1 MTKKSKIR
9 EQLISFLHSEL
20 AVPDDSLTF
29 ASKSDEEDPNILSV
43 ILWQYGLL
51 TLEQLEQ
58 VFNWLE
64 TV

>member
-1 MTKKSKIR
+1 MSKKSKIR

-20 AVPDDSLTF
+20 AVPDDSITF
-29 ASKSDEEDPNILSV
+29 ASKNGEQDPNILSV

-64 TV
+64 TA